1 MQVKQLFVLAVLVC
15 VVSSLT
21 PAKRTIGGCFPTPMY
36 IKFRPD
42 LADPTSNSTINLSG
56 GDDPDSGYSF
66 DALLPI
72 KWEFNERQ
80 DSITIS
86 AKDKNGKLQ
95 TFRYTPEEA
104 KKVIFLL
111 TLYFQMANNAV
122 PFC

>member
-42 LADPTSNSTINLSG
+42 LADPTSNSTILSG

-72 KWEFNERQ
+72 KWDYNERQ

-86 AKDKNGKLQ
+86 AKDKDGKLQ
-95 TFRYTPEEA
+95 TFRSGPE
-104 KKVIFLL
+104 
-111 TLYFQMANNAV
+111 
-122 PFC
+122 